1 MIQESPAYFKE
12 NIRQICKDEILR
24 QIVRKA
30 TLLTLSK
37 RSEVV
42 TEYYAEGKD
51 WEALRNQA
59 HEIRKKTIDNLDTYL
74 TELEGNFKKNGIEV
88 KHARDPREACDFIVR
103 ILGEHNARLVVKS
116 KSMVTEEIRLN
127 DKLIE
132 AGIEVV
138 ETDLGEYIIQLAGET
153 PSHITAPA
161 MHKSRDDIG
170 RLFSEKLGVP
180 FTNDP
185 AELTE
190 YSRRFLREKFLKADA
205 GISGANFLVAET
217 GTVVIVE
224 NEGNA
229 RLSTTL
235 PKLHIVITGIE
246 KVVPTL
252 EETATLLKLLPV
264 SATGQKATSYV
275 SFINSPA
282 RGEKDARP
290 EKIIVILLDNGR
302 REIYRKQGVREA
314 LYCIKCGACMNVC
327 PVYQTVSGHAYGSV
341 YPGPIGSILTPFFTT
356 LNESKDLA
364 YGSSLCGA
372 CSEICPVK
380 IDIHHMLL
388 WIRSYAVRKKYTP
401 FIERLIFKLWRM
413 SMKNLFIFEF
423 GRSLLK
429 LIAPLLGSQE
439 TQLKIPIWS
448 DNKDFPPLAEKSF
461 HQLWKEDEV
470 WKKNS

>member
-12 NIRQICKDEILR
+12 NIKQISEDENLR
-24 QIVRKA
+24 RIVRKA
-30 TLLTLSK
+30 TSLTLSK
-37 RSEVV
+37 RSDLV
-42 TEYYAEGKD
+42 TEYYSEGKD

-74 TELEGNFKKNGIEV
+74 TDLEDHFERNGIEV
-88 KHARDPREACDFIVR
+88 KHAINASEACSFVLR
-103 ILGEHNARLVVKS
+103 ILKEHNTRLVVKS
-116 KSMVTEEIRLN
+116 KSMVTEEIHLN
-127 DKLIE
+127 DKMIE

-170 RLFSEKLGVP
+170 KLFSEKLGVP

-185 AELTE
+185 AELTA
-190 YSRRFLREKFLKADA
+190 YARRFLREKFLKADV
-205 GISGANFLVAET
+205 GISGANFLIAET
-217 GTVVIVE
+217 GTVVIIE

-282 RGEKDARP
+282 KVKEDARP
-290 EKIIVILLDNGR
+290 GKIIVILLDNGR
-302 REIYRKQGVREA
+302 KEILRRQEVREA

-341 YPGPIGSILTPFFTT
+341 YPGPIGSILTPFLTT
-356 LNESKDLA
+356 LKESKDLA

-380 IDIHHMLL
+380 IDIHNALL
-388 WIRSYAVRKKYTP
+388 WIRSYAVQKKYTP
-401 FIERLIFKLWRM
+401 FIERMLFKLWRIAM
-413 SMKNLFIFEF
+413 ENIFVYNF

-429 LIAPLLGSQE
+429 FLQPL
-439 TQLKIPIWS
+439 WS
-448 DNKDFPPLAEKSF
+448 DYKDFPPLAEKSF
-461 HQLWKEDEV
+461 HQLWKEGEI
-470 WKKNS
+470 WNKNS